1 MYLAVEHFAGIQ
13 DQVGVPGFFDGLHQL
28 QFHRVGVFVEQGF
41 LFVADAMF
49 ARQFAAKRVNVA
61 EDFLMN
67 SG

>member
-1 MYLAVEHFAGIQ
+1 MAVEHFAGVQ
-13 DQVGVPGFFDGLHQL
+13 DQIWVPGFFDGLHQL

-49 ARQFAAKRVNVA
+49 AGQFAAERVNAA